1 MHAERDPP
9 PASTAAPSA
18 PRTPVVGHAFE
29 LWLQQRLH
37 QLYDDVMR
45 EPIPPELL
53 RLIQDDL
60 QRRQE

>member
-9 PASTAAPSA
+9 PASTAAPIA
-18 PRTPVVGHAFE
+18 PRKPAAGHAFE
-29 LWLQQRLH
+29 LWLHQRLH
-37 QLYDDVMR
+37 QLYDDVTR